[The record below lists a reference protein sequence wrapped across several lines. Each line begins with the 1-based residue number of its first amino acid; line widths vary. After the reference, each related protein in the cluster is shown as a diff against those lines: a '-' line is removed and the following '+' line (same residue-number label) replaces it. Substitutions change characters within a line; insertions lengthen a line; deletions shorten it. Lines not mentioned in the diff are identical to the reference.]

1 MRIFNSSI
9 VRRRW
14 TNWMIASVV
23 VLGLGESKLIG
34 LVTFEGLTATTHA
47 SFQSKRAEQK
57 SPRDLNY
64 PSSTVTA
71 REASCGNPRLLEP
84 WRRGFLAFRVPC
96 PWSGLLCVPV
106 HAYESPRAPPREEP
120 TFSA

>member
-34 LVTFEGLTATTHA
+34 LVTFDGFTSSFQA

-57 SPRDLNY
+57 TPRDLNN
-64 PSSTVTA
+64 PAQTLTA
-71 REASCGNPRLLEP
+71 RESACGQPRAIEL
-84 WRRGFLAFRVPC
+84 WRRDFVAVLTPQ
-96 PWSGLLCVPV
+96 PWNDLLCLPV
-106 HAYESPRAPPREEP
+106 HSYESPRAPPRGGLI
-120 TFSA
+120 

>member
-14 TNWMIASVV
+14 TNWLIASVV

-34 LVTFEGLTATTHA
+34 LVTFDGLASGLHA

-64 PSSTVTA
+64 PTSTVTA
-71 REASCGNPRLLEP
+71 REAACHYSRGMEP
-84 WRRGFLAFRVPC
+84 WRRDLLSLFISQ
-96 PWSGLLCVPV
+96 PWRDSICLFVQC
-106 HAYESPRAPPREEP
+106 YESPRAPPREGSI
-120 TFSA
+120 FFC